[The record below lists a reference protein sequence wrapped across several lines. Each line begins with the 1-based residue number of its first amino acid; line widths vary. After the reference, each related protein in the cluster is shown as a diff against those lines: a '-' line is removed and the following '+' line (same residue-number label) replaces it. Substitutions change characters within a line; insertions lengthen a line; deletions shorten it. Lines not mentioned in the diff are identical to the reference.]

1 MIPLLEP
8 KSPSLRL
15 LPALAALAWLLAPPA
30 EAQISLNALGAPV
43 TEGFDA
49 LATAGTNIPWTDN
62 VTLPGF
68 YSTRTTYNAG
78 TGSSATGAQYSFGVA
93 GQNPVTD
100 RALGGVGS
108 GGTGTFFWAARYLN
122 NTGAIVTS
130 LDITYTGEQ
139 WRDGGNAT
147 PVAQT
152 MVFQYQAANPGV
164 ITDADTPNTGWVA
177 FPGLDFTSPI
187 FTTTAGALDGNLAA
201 NRIVRTAS
209 LPVTVLP
216 GQEIWIRWQDLNDPG
231 NDHGLAV
238 DDLSVTPQ
246 GGANAPVV
254 PTCPA
259 SLTTVFGTPVSGPIS
274 ATDADGTVASAVI
287 SGITPSD
294 PGTITITGFTPAGG
308 VGGTATGTLSVSN
321 STPAASYNV
330 TILWANDDP
339 IPQTATCSVAV
350 TVNPPPLVL
359 FIHDVQGN
367 GPVTPIPP
375 ATLVTIEG
383 VVVGDFQGSTK
394 LQGFFLEEEDADADA
409 DPLTSEGVFVFC
421 SSCPTP
427 VAEGQ
432 RVQVTG
438 TVSEFFGMTE
448 VTAASAGS
456 VIVTDAGNHLAE
468 VTPAPIDLPIV
479 GSVDDFYEA
488 REGMLVTFVDTLFV
502 SEYFELA
509 RFGQVELF
517 EGDRPRQFTETAP
530 PDVPGNTAHLEELT
544 HRRVIL
550 DDDNDIQNASLTLPD
565 GSQFIFHPRANGGFS
580 IGTQG
585 TDFFRG
591 GDVVN
596 GLTGILHWSFAG
608 VAGTDAWRIRPAAAT
623 PATFTVANPRP
634 AAPPAVGGAIKAAS
648 ANMLNY
654 FTTID
659 TTSSDTSGPCGPDM
673 TQDCRG
679 ADSSAELDRQRDRA
693 SVVLCSLN
701 ADVFGLMEV
710 ENTTPTD
717 TIADIVG
724 AMNSLCGAGNPYAF
738 VDTGGTLGTDA
749 IRVEIVYRSLT
760 LAPAGPPLFDL
771 DPIHNRPPTAQ
782 AFDVIAPLNPAFGQ
796 RFTVIANH
804 FKSKGCGGATG
815 ADLDTGDGQGCFAA
829 RRTAQA
835 VRLLDW
841 INTTVLPSAG
851 DPDVLLLGDFNSYA
865 QETPTTTIEAGGF
878 TDLESA
884 FLGAAA
890 YSYLF
895 DSQLGHIDY
904 AFASSSLTPQI
915 VGVGPWH
922 INADEASLL
931 DYNDE
936 IKTTGE
942 APFEEKP
949 DGSALVPPR
958 NLFEPGTPYRA
969 SDHDPVLVGLFQV
982 ADLAVTKLDDP
993 DPIVHGMDLT
1003 YTISISN
1010 NGPDAAASTSWS
1022 DTLPDG
1028 PTGTTFVSLSSPP
1041 GWSCTTPP
1049 VGQGGTVSCS
1059 DPSFAVG
1066 NAVFTLIVAVD
1077 PSLPDSILTNTVT
1090 VTSAT
1095 PDGAPGNESATATT
1109 TVTTPVELLSFG
1121 IE

>member
-1 MIPLLEP
+1 MSPLTSP

-15 LPALAALAWLLAPPA
+15 LLLAALSWLLVPPA
-30 EAQISLNALGAPV
+30 EAQISLNTVGVPA
-43 TEGFDA
+43 TEGFDV
-49 LATAGTNIPWTDN
+49 LASAGTNIPWTDN
-62 VTLPGF
+62 TTVAGF
-68 YSTRTTYNAG
+68 YSTRTTYNSG
-78 TGSSATGAQYSFGVA
+78 TGGTNTGAMYSFGVA

-100 RALGGVGS
+100 RALGGVAS
-108 GGTGTFFWAARYLN
+108 GGTGTFFWAGRYLN
-122 NTGAIVTS
+122 NTGATLTS
-130 LDITYTGEQ
+130 LDVAYTGEQ
-139 WRDGGNAT
+139 WRDGGNAA

-152 MVFQYQAANPGV
+152 MVFQYQVANAGV
-164 ITDADTPNTGWVA
+164 ITDADTPNTGWIG
-177 FPGLDFTSPI
+177 FPSLDFTSPI
-187 FTTTAGALDGNLAA
+187 FTTVAGALDGNLAA
-201 NRIVRTAS
+201 NRLLRTAS

-216 GQEIWIRWQDLNDPG
+216 GQEIWIRWQDLNDAG

-246 GGANAPVV
+246 GGAGNAPVV

-259 SLTTVFGTPVSGPIS
+259 SLTTVFGTPISGPIS
-274 ATDADGTVASAVI
+274 ATDSDGTVTSAAI

-294 PGTITITGFTPAGG
+294 PGTISITGFTPAAG
-308 VGGTATGTLSVSN
+308 VGGTASGTLSVSN
-321 STPAASYNV
+321 TTPAASYSV
-330 TILWANDDP
+330 SILWSNNDA
-339 IPQTATCSVAV
+339 IPQTATCTVAV
-350 TVNPPPLVL
+350 TVNPPPVVIG
-359 FIHDVQGN
+359 IHDVQGS
-367 GPVTPIPP
+367 GPTTPIPP
-375 ATLVTIEG
+375 ATPVTVQG
-383 VVVGDFQGSTK
+383 VVVGNFQGSTK

-409 DPLTSEGVFVFC
+409 DPLTSEGIFIFC
-421 SSCPTP
+421 GGCPTA

-438 TVSEFFGMTE
+438 NVSEFFGMTE
-448 VTAASAGS
+448 MSATSAGS
-456 VIVTDAGNHLAE
+456 VIVIDAGNHLAE
-468 VTPAPIDLPIV
+468 VTPAPIDLPVV
-479 GSVDDFYEA
+479 GDVNAFYEA
-488 REGMLVTFVDTLFV
+488 REGMLVTFVDPLFV

-509 RFGQVELF
+509 RFGQFELF

-544 HRRVIL
+544 HRRVIV
-550 DDDNDIQNASLTLPD
+550 DDDNDAQNASLALPD

-585 TDFFRG
+585 VDFFRG

-596 GLTGILHWSFAG
+596 GLTGVLHWSFSG
-608 VAGTDAWRIRPAAAT
+608 VSGTDAWRIRPVAAT

-634 AAPPAVGGAIKAAS
+634 ATAPAVGGPIKAAS

-679 ADSSAELDRQRDRA
+679 ADSTAELDRQRDRA
-693 SVVLCSLN
+693 SLVLCGLN
-701 ADVFGLMEV
+701 ADVAALMEM
-710 ENTTPTD
+710 ENTTPSD
-717 TIADIVG
+717 TITDLLG
-724 AMNSLCGAGNPYAF
+724 AVNTLCGAANPYAF

-749 IRVEIVYRSLT
+749 IRVYIIYRSQT
-760 LAPAGPPLFDL
+760 LSPVGPPLVDL

-782 AFDVIAPLNPAFGQ
+782 TFDVIAPLNPALGQ
-796 RFTVIANH
+796 RFTVVANH
-804 FKSKGCGGATG
+804 FKSKGCTGATG

-835 VRLLDW
+835 IRLLDW
-841 INTTVLPSAG
+841 LNTTVIPAAS

-895 DSQLGHIDY
+895 DAQLGHIDY
-904 AFASSSLTPQI
+904 AFSSSTFTPQI
-915 VGVGPWH
+915 AGVGPWH
-922 INADEASLL
+922 INADEANLL

-942 APFEEKP
+942 AAFEEKP

-982 ADLAVTKLDDP
+982 ADLAVTMLDDP
-993 DPIVHGMDLT
+993 DPIVHGMNLT
-1003 YTISISN
+1003 YTITLDN
-1010 NGPDAAASTSWS
+1010 NGPNAAAATSWT

-1028 PTGTTFVSLSSPP
+1028 PSGTTFVSLSTPP

-1049 VGQGGTVSCS
+1049 VGQGGTASCS
-1059 DPSFAVG
+1059 NPSLAVG
-1066 NAVFTLIVAVD
+1066 SAVFTLVVAVD

-1090 VTSAT
+1090 ATSTT
-1095 PDGAPGNESATATT
+1095 PEGAPGNESATATT
-1109 TVTTPVELLSFG
+1109 TVTTPVELLSF
-1121 IE
+1121 EVE